1 MNYYNYYYFESLFN
15 DEFCDNIID
24 IGLKEIEFRKSKNES
39 TTAETL
45 GKHLTKKE
53 SDSRQPLNDKTFED
67 LDVSLNN
74 ETGDSDTYIRDSE
87 IAWLKN
93 QFIYDMVFPKVNE
106 ASEKAGW
113 HYEVDWAE
121 ACQFTKYGLNQ
132 FYGWH
137 LDGQGDHINSY
148 SKDKDRNKKIWG
160 LDNTQLTVDDEWENK
175 VRKLSVTINLSHDKS
190 YEGGNLKFDLGP
202 HQAKN
207 KRYIECTEI
216 RPRGS
221 MIVFPS
227 FNYHQV
233 TPVTKGTRYSLVMW
247 FLGKP
252 FR

>member
-1 MNYYNYYYFESLFN
+1 MNYYSYYYFTSLF
-15 DEFCDNIID
+15 DDKFCDNIID
-24 IGLKEIEFRKSKNES
+24 TGLKEIEYRKSKNES
-39 TTAETL
+39 TTGVTS
-45 GKHLTKKE
+45 GKHLTKQ
-53 SDSRQPLNDKTFED
+53 DGDNRQALNDKTFED
-67 LDVSLNN
+67 L
-74 ETGDSDTYIRDSE
+74 GDTDTFIRDSE
-87 IAWLKN
+87 VAWLKN
-93 QFIYDMVFPKVNE
+93 QFIYDAVFPMVHE

-137 LDGQGDHINSY
+137 LDGQGDHISSY

-160 LDNTQLTVDDEWENK
+160 LDNTQLTYDDEWDGK
-175 VRKLSVTINLSHDKS
+175 VRKLSVTINLSHENS

-202 HQAKN
+202 HQPKN
-207 KRYIECTEI
+207 ERYHECTEI

-252 FR
+252 FK

>member
-1 MNYYNYYYFESLFN
+1 MNYYNYYYFTSLF
-15 DEFCDNIID
+15 DDKFCDNVID
-24 IGLKEIEFRKSKNES
+24 AGLKEIEYRKSKNES
-39 TTAETL
+39 TTGVTA

-53 SDSRQPLNDKTFED
+53 GDTRKALNDKTFED
-67 LDVSLNN
+67 LDVSY
-74 ETGDSDTYIRDSE
+74 EGEDSDTFIRDSE

-93 QFIYDMVFPKVNE
+93 QFIYDMVFPKVYE
-106 ASEKAGW
+106 ANEKAGW
-113 HYEVDWAE
+113 YYDVDWAE

-137 LDGQGDHINSY
+137 IDGQGDHIASY

-160 LDNTQLTVDDEWENK
+160 LNNTQLTYDDEWEGK
-175 VRKLSVTINLSHDKS
+175 VRKLSVTINLSYDNS

-202 HQAKN
+202 HHPQN
-207 KRYIECTEI
+207 KRYFECTEI

-247 FLGKP
+247 FLGRP
-252 FR
+252 FK